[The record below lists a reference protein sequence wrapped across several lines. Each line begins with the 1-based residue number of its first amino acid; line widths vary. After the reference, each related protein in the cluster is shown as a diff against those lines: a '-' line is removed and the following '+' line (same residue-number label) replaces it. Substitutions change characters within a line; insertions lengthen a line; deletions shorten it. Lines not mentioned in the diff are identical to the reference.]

1 MHNEPGFGLH
11 GLGLLKQRTLRCFHR
26 RVPWRSSNQQL
37 LRTVGTKCGAEESCI
52 CGPEVALMDRTRLKT
67 FAIAVNHHGFL
78 FQKEALSL
86 IFDRLKT
93 LFLLKLLAKRALTPF
108 QGEKQAF

>member
-1 MHNEPGFGLH
+1 
-11 GLGLLKQRTLRCFHR
+11 
-26 RVPWRSSNQQL
+26 
-37 LRTVGTKCGAEESCI
+37 
-52 CGPEVALMDRTRLKT
+52 MDRTRLKT